1 MDGYSKLDIVSTLCT
16 TGTSSNQFREVFI
29 YSVLHNIML
38 IFSLQFLLKSDAP
51 SAPGKPEV
59 TDYNTTKI
67 TITWTPPESD
77 GGSPITGY
85 FVERKEKTSSRW
97 VRVTKE
103 TITETTFTA
112 TGLTEGTEYQ
122 FRVYAENLAGPGPA
136 SEPSDLQKAK
146 LPFGKGDF
154 RMQYC

>member
-1 MDGYSKLDIVSTLCT
+1 MAHSHY
-16 TGTSSNQFREVFI
+16 
-29 YSVLHNIML
+29 YYYLHY
-38 IFSLQFLLKSDAP
+38 FSFLFHKTDAP
-51 SAPGKPEV
+51 GAPGKPEV
-59 TDYNTTKI
+59 TDYSPTKI

-103 TITETTFTA
+103 TITETTFTS

-136 SEPSDLQKAK
+136 SVPSDLQMAK
-146 LPFGKGDF
+146 HPFGKDS
-154 RMQYC
+154 CT